1 MVGTESPAELMHMLV
16 RASLRVD
23 ELEGWSNHACRLP
36 PAEPKHWPEIER
48 AFRCFG
54 VPFDP
59 AVREIYEVA
68 LGVPDPLTDGE
79 PILALPFL
87 SAHSRLLDENGCFI
101 GTTDVRALDS
111 YMNSHHLWPFE
122 NDDDEAFGYLC
133 LGHSFGATLTI
144 GPRGRW
150 STRPYD
156 GDGGPLPEREDFTMS
171 FESAFRTFTESQI
184 MNWSCALADVSWKE
198 RRLILEGKAP
208 PQAALEM
215 REKLI
220 APMDLSRLPTA
231 QVDLYR
237 PSWLSAMSDE
247 TPE

>member
-1 MVGTESPAELMHMLV
+1 MIQKESPAELMHMLV

-23 ELEGWSNHACRLP
+23 ELEGWSDHACRLP
-36 PAEPKHWPEIER
+36 PAEPEHWPEIER

-68 LGVPDPLTDGE
+68 LGVPDPLADGE

-101 GTTDVRALDS
+101 GAVDVRALDS
-111 YMNSHHLWPFE
+111 CMDSHHLWPFE
-122 NDDDEAFGYLC
+122 NEDDEAFGYLC
-133 LGHSFGATLTI
+133 LGYSARASLTI

-150 STRPYD
+150 STRPFD

-171 FESAFRTFTESQI
+171 FTDAFRIFAESQVLS
-184 MNWSCALADVSWKE
+184 WSCSLAGIPWREMRD
-198 RRLILEGKAP
+198 ILEGKTP
-208 PQAALEM
+208 PSSVLET
-215 REKLI
+215 RERLI
-220 APMDLSRLPTA
+220 APMDISSLPVA

-247 TPE
+247 ARD